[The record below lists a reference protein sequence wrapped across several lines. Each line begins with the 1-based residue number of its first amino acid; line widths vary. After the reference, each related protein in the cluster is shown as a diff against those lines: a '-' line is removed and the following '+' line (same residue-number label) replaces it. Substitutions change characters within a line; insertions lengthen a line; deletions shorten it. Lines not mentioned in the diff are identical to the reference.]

1 MKRRPLISN
10 FRAHR
15 TPTDLETA
23 RLKQNLTNLDYD
35 KEFLP
40 DFCNGWVIFNVMVLA
55 ELLALVISIVSQR
68 LSTSIF
74 KDLFLISLFVQW
86 IGLASAASL
95 CMSRK
100 YLNRL
105 PPIRAVAMAYL
116 LLLCVAWVIG
126 ELTVWLVWVAGMTGS
141 PRPDWY
147 LSFHIQ
153 NLTISAIVDAL
164 ALRYFL
170 ARHQLKRSALAEAN
184 AKMEVLKYRIR
195 PHFLFNSMNII
206 ASLTRRAPAKAE
218 AAVEDMADVFR
229 LMLDE
234 AKNLVSVTNE
244 IAVAKKYLALEKLR
258 LERRLNVS
266 WEIGDIPRTAKM
278 PVLMLQLLLE
288 NAIYFGIEPSPEGG
302 EITIKIAIRDNT
314 LELSIG
320 NPIPGEKGEQ
330 EQHDSEA
337 LANIRQRLTGH
348 YGEAATLDVAQVNS
362 RFVVDVKLPAFGG
375 ME

>member
-1 MKRRPLISN
+1 M
-10 FRAHR
+10 
-15 TPTDLETA
+15 
-23 RLKQNLTNLDYD
+23 KQNRINLDYD

-86 IGLASAASL
+86 IGLASAAAL

-116 LLLCVAWVIG
+116 ILLCVAWVIG

-206 ASLTRRAPAKAE
+206 ASLIHRAPAKAE

-234 AKNLVSVTNE
+234 AKNLVPVPNE

-266 WEIGDIPRTAKM
+266 WEIGDIPRMAKM

-302 EITIKIAIRDNT
+302 EITIKIAIKDNA

-330 EQHDSEA
+330 GQHDSEA
-337 LANIRQRLTGH
+337 LANIRQRLAGH
-348 YGEAATLDVAQVNS
+348 YGEAATLDAAQVNS